1 MKTIADLSIQQLNS
15 LAHITMLHLDRRV
28 VFMADS
34 PKEIFKETLKDTLS
48 PYEMRVLL
56 KLLPDL
62 NAGQVPLISDR
73 DEPGVALVKAA
84 WIGINTVGL
93 DRFFAGSTPKGF
105 GKYKNQYIADSVIQ
119 TNLDIPLSMTAI
131 EDGLAVDFYVGLLER
146 FYSLEFQATRPCND
160 NILSSTRSFIGNYWD
175 NVVARRHLGKD
186 PVKWAA
192 HVEKNTGG
200 KRV

>member
-1 MKTIADLSIQQLNS
+1 MKTIADLSIKQLNS
-15 LAHITMLHLDRRV
+15 LAHIAMLRLDRRV

-34 PKEIFKETLKDTLS
+34 PKEVFKEALKDELT

-62 NAGQVPLISDR
+62 NTGQVPLISDR
-73 DEPGVALVKAA
+73 DEPGVALVKAT
-84 WIGINTVGL
+84 WIGINTFGL
-93 DRFFAGSTPKGF
+93 DRFFAGSTQKGF
-105 GKYKNQYIADSVIQ
+105 GKYKNQYIADSLIPI
-119 TNLDIPLSMTAI
+119 NLDVPFSMTAA
-131 EDGLAVDFYVGLLER
+131 EGGLAVDFYVGLLER

-160 NILSSTRSFIGNYWD
+160 SILSRSFIGNYWD
-175 NVVARRHLGKD
+175 NVVVRRHLGKD

-200 KRV
+200 KRG